1 MAKILLVDD
10 SSFQRKNVS
19 KILVAMGH
27 KVVAAEN
34 GKVGLEKAETDQP
47 DLIITDLLMPV
58 MDGISY
64 LRGLNTRK
72 LMIPVIV
79 VSADIQETSRTECME
94 LGAKTFLNK
103 PIKESDLKKAIAK
116 ALSSVPGESARC

>member
-19 KILVAMGH
+19 KMLVAMGH
-27 KVVAAEN
+27 EVVAAEN

-58 MDGISY
+58 MDGIGY
-64 LRGLNTRK
+64 LRGLNARK
-72 LMIPVIV
+72 LMIPVVV

-103 PIKESDLKKAIAK
+103 PIKESDLKEAIAK

>member
-19 KILVAMGH
+19 KMLVAMGH
-27 KVVAAEN
+27 EVVAVEN

-64 LRGLNTRK
+64 LRGLNARK
-72 LMIPVIV
+72 LMIPVVV
-79 VSADIQETSRTECME
+79 VSADIQKASRTECME
-94 LGAKTFLNK
+94 LGARTFLNK
-103 PIKESDLKKAIAK
+103 PIKEHDLKEAIAK